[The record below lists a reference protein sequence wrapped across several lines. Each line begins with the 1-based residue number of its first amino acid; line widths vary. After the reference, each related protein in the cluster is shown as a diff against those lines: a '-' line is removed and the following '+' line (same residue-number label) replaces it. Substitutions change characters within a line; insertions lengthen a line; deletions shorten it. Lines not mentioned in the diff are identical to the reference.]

1 MFLFVFFCGGQT
13 VFVKSSPKNHLIM
26 HVVLKNGSLKL
37 GRWMS
42 EVSITSC
49 DPPKS
54 PSKMICLARSG
65 MEAIILR
72 ATSAWEE
79 AANPVDGVIS
89 GELKELEF

>member
-1 MFLFVFFCGGQT
+1 
-13 VFVKSSPKNHLIM
+13 M

-79 AANPVDGVIS
+79 AANTVDGVIS
-89 GELKELEF
+89 GDERTGVLNWQKVVVHSC